1 MTEFSTKDLIAKF
14 ERDIESIEG
23 VDTVMVVDR
32 VDTSLA
38 SEEIIYLGRSALPEI
53 ISHLE
58 GNMPAEGSNRE
69 RAWRIL
75 IDWLSQAFVC
85 KNRPPFED
93 GKLPDWIAWA
103 KRESA

>member
-1 MTEFSTKDLIAKF
+1 MPEFSTEDLIAKF

-23 VDTVMVVDR
+23 VDTVLVVDR
-32 VDTSLA
+32 VNVSLA
-38 SEEIIYLGRSALPEI
+38 TDVIVERGKDALPAI